1 MKFLIA
7 GIFVGLA
14 ALFIIDKFAVK
25 SSTASD
31 ARFELGEAS
40 AQFLT
45 P

>member
-14 ALFIIDKFAVK
+14 GLFIIDKFAVK
-25 SSTASD
+25 SSTPQD
-31 ARFELGEAS
+31 ARLELGDAS
-40 AQFLT
+40 SQVLV